1 MWAVSEGYCEGVNVK
16 LTKQE
21 LINKYA
27 KKCDEA
33 GEKHAKFRC
42 SKFENTRKGNK
53 EEARWDELEQ
63 ESYAKEFYLCEQ
75 FLTDLKQL
83 S

>member
-1 MWAVSEGYCEGVNVK
+1 M
-16 LTKQE
+16 TKQE

-33 GEKHAKFRC
+33 RERKDIFRR
-42 SKFENTRKGNK
+42 SKFENKKKGNQ
-53 EEARWDELEQ
+53 EEACWDELEQ
-63 ESYAKEFYLCEQ
+63 EACAKEFYLCEE
-75 FLTDLKQL
+75 FIRDLKEL

>member
-1 MWAVSEGYCEGVNVK
+1 MG

-33 GEKHAKFRC
+33 SIKNSQARRN
-42 SKFENTRKGNK
+42 KFENTRKGNK
-53 EEARWDELEQ
+53 EEAHWDELEQ
-63 ESYAKEFYLCEQ
+63 AEYAKEFYLCEQ
-75 FLTDLKQL
+75 FLRDLKEL
-83 S
+83 G